1 MKLKNILGLI
11 LGPLVFSLIL
21 IFADSEG
28 LSYEA
33 KCILAS
39 TAWMAIWWV
48 TECVPIS
55 VTALLPIVL
64 FPITGGMGIEKTT
77 AAFGHRLVFLFV
89 GGFLIALAI
98 EKWHLH
104 KRLAL
109 NIIRLTGTSKSR
121 VILGFM
127 LATAFLSMWI
137 SNTATSI
144 MILPVGLA
152 IISQLKDDKNTSQN
166 EQKIFGKS
174 LMLAIA
180 YSASIGGM
188 ATLIGTPPN
197 MIFSSAIETYYGV
210 NIGMLEWMKFGIP
223 ISVVLLILCWVYL
236 TKIAYKFK
244 NVEFSTGKEE
254 IIRQI
259 KKLGRFSNEEKKVLI
274 VFSLTAIC
282 WILRGYLED
291 YIIPFLEFISN
302 LSFEWMKN
310 IDDTIIG
317 ILFAITLFVIPSK
330 NNKTDKTLLSWK
342 DTIKLP
348 WGILLLFG
356 GGMAIA
362 AGFKETELSTWVGD
376 QFNNIDFSLFLMIL
390 IIVTSINLLTELM
403 SNMAATSV
411 ILPVLVGLALTF
423 DIHPYY
429 LLISA
434 TLAASCAFMLPIS
447 TPPNAVV
454 FGSGLLKIEDMFKK
468 GIWLNLISIITIT
481 LVVYFTLPYI
491 FEMINLSPIIS
502 DDFDLPFP

>member
-1 MKLKNILGLI
+1 MKLSKNIIGLT

-21 IFADSEG
+21 VFFEAEG
-28 LSYEA
+28 LSFEA

-64 FPITGGMGIEKTT
+64 FPITGGMNLSTTT
-77 AAFGHRLVFLFV
+77 AAYGHKLVFLFV

-109 NIIRLTGTSKSR
+109 NIIRVTGSNKSR

-152 IISQLKDDKNTSQN
+152 IISQLKDDPKTSEN
-166 EQKIFGKS
+166 ENETFGKS
-174 LMLAIA
+174 LMIAIA

-197 MIFSSAIETYYGV
+197 MVLAGVVEESYGIKL
-210 NIGMLEWMKFGIP
+210 NMFDWMKFGVP
-223 ISVVLLILCWVYL
+223 LSSFLLFICWIYL
-236 TKIAYKFK
+236 TKIAFKFK
-244 NVEFSTGKEE
+244 NEEFPAGRYE

-259 KKLGRFSNEEKKVLI
+259 KKLGDFSNEEIKVLI
-274 VFSLTAIC
+274 VFILTALG
-282 WILRGYLED
+282 WIFRGQIET
-291 YIIPFLEFISN
+291 IFP
-302 LSFEWMKN
+302 M
-310 IDDTIIG
+310 IDDTIIA
-317 ILFAITLFVIPSK
+317 IFFAITLFIIPAKNQKNKSK
-330 NNKTDKTLLSWK
+330 LLVWE
-342 DTIKLP
+342 DTVKLP
-348 WGILLLFG
+348 WGILILFG

-362 AGFKETELSTWVGD
+362 SAFGKSGLALWIADLLQNLDDV
-376 QFNNIDFSLFLMIL
+376 SLFLVIL
-390 IIVTSINLLTELM
+390 IIVTSINLLTEVT
-403 SNMAATSV
+403 SNMATTAML
-411 ILPVLVGLALTF
+411 LPVLVTIALA
-423 DIHPYY
+423 IEVHPYF
-429 LLISA
+429 LLVSA

-454 FGSGLLKIEDMFKK
+454 FGSGFLKIEDMFKK
-468 GIWLNLISIITIT
+468 GIWMNLISIITIT
-481 LVVYFTLPYI
+481 LVVYFTLPYV
-491 FEMINLSPIIS
+491 FEMTAELIPIN
-502 DDFDLPFP
+502 